1 MVELP
6 QSCNVEKV
14 KLKCSQEGKVF
25 TAKIRDLSREDLQP
39 LSNSDFSKGSLL
51 LCDIRG
57 KAYPVQFIA
66 FDGTFSYQKL

>member
-1 MVELP
+1 MELP

-25 TAKIRDLSREDLQP
+25 TAKIRDLFMQP

-51 LCDIRG
+51 LCNIRG

-66 FDGTFSYQKL
+66 FDGTCSYHKI

>member
-25 TAKIRDLSREDLQP
+25 TAKIRDLFMQP

-51 LCDIRG
+51 LCNIRG

-66 FDGTFSYQKL
+66 FDGTCSYHKI